1 MSSARDVLFPDDL
14 SDEAATA
21 LTDFLFALAL
31 ACESR
36 YLTQLVRFHR
46 QQQEE
51 NGQEQLWQNLPPPS
65 ND

>member
-1 MSSARDVLFPDDL
+1 MMPTIDALFPDDL

-21 LTDFLFALAL
+21 LTDFLFTLAL
-31 ACESR
+31 ACESQ
-36 YLTQLVRFHR
+36 YLTQLVRFDR

-51 NGQEQLWQNLPPPS
+51 CGQKQLWQNLPPLS